1 MPKGLIVRTVNE
13 RGTLKEKHSRL
24 VELVKA
30 NAIFYYQ
37 LPFQFSRSG
46 DPGSSSGANLIK
58 LVSLSL
64 HKKLKWLCLALFFSL
79 F

>member
-1 MPKGLIVRTVNE
+1 MPKSLFFRSVNE

-30 NAIFYYQ
+30 NTIFYYQ
-37 LPFQFSRSG
+37 LSFQFSRSG

-64 HKKLKWLCLALFFSL
+64 HKKLEWLSLTPLFSPL
-79 F
+79 